1 MRSFLAEYY
10 CEESLLSLYG
20 YCEVFKRDAEREK
33 SHMCQAHETTV
44 SLTKKCIISK
54 IPVKL
59 TIDWF
64 SHY

>member
-33 SHMCQAHETTV
+33 SHMRWAHETTI

-54 IPVKL
+54 INVKL
-59 TIDWF
+59 TIDWL
-64 SHY
+64 SYY